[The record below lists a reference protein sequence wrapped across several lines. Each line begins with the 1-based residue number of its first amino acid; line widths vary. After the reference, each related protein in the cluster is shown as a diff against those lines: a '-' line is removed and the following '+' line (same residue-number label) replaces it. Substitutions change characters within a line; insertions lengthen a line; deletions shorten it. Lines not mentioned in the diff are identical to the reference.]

1 MTRPAF
7 LHPFARPAAEEFIT
21 IVRGEGAAVFDAAGR
36 RYVDALASL
45 WYCNV
50 GHGRTE
56 IADAVAA
63 QLHVLEN
70 YNCFDQFTNE
80 PAEAITAELAAMSPV
95 PGARVFLTSSGSEAV
110 DSALKLARLSFSQ
123 QGRPEKHVLVGRSNA
138 YHGVTFG
145 GLSLQGIAPNKVG
158 FGPLLDTVH
167 HTGHHDLDEAEALF
181 GEHGDRI
188 AAFIA
193 EPVQGAGGVHPP
205 EPGYLAGL
213 RRLCDEH
220 DALLIFDEVIT
231 GFGRLGGWWG
241 ADRYGVV
248 PDLVTFAKAVTSGYQ
263 PLGGVLV
270 GPRVLGPLEADPTFV
285 LRHGHT
291 YSGHPAACVAATANI
306 AILRDE
312 GLVDRAEPI
321 GRVLGGG
328 LERLCDEGLVA
339 GVRGV
344 GAIWAVDMVDG
355 VSHLAVR
362 DAMFERGVIVRPLGA
377 STIAFCPPLVIG
389 VDDLALCLDAL
400 ADAIADQA

>member
-1 MTRPAF
+1 MTVPAF
-7 LHPFARPAAEEFIT
+7 LHPFARPAAERFVT
-21 IVRGEGAAVFDAAGR
+21 IVRGEGAAVFDEAGR

-50 GHGRTE
+50 GHGRAE
-56 IADAVAA
+56 IADAVAR

-80 PAEAITAELAAMSPV
+80 PADAIADELAAMSPV

-158 FGPLLDTVH
+158 FGPLLGPVH
-167 HTGHHDLDEAEALF
+167 HTAHHDLDEAEALF
-181 GEHGDRI
+181 AAHGDRI
-188 AAFIA
+188 AAFVA

-205 EPGYLAGL
+205 EPGYLEGL
-213 RRLCDEH
+213 RRLCDAH

-231 GFGRLGGWWG
+231 GFGRLGTWWA
-241 ADRYGVV
+241 ADRYEVV

-270 GPRVLGPLEADPTFV
+270 GPRALAPLEADPAFV

-291 YSGHPAACVAATANI
+291 YSGHPAACVAARANL
-306 AILRDE
+306 AILRDERLLERAGPIGDTLGSGLARLRDE
-312 GLVDRAEPI
+312 GLVGE
-321 GRVLGGG
+321 
-328 LERLCDEGLVA
+328 
-339 GVRGV
+339 VRGV
-344 GAIWAVDMVDG
+344 GAIWAVDMLDG

-362 DAMFERGVIVRPLGA
+362 DAMFDRGVIVRPLGP
-377 STIAFCPPLVIG
+377 STIAFCPPLVIDD
-389 VDDLALCLDAL
+389 DDLAQCVDAL
-400 ADAIADQA
+400 AEAVGNRR